1 MFKHDTGAPLSNIEN
16 EHQETIY
23 QGGVE
28 SMNNNLVNEI
38 TASQIRKDLPAF
50 KSGDEV
56 KVSVRIVEGNKSRL
70 QVFQGVVICRRGG
83 GVSETFTVR
92 KMSAGI
98 GVERTFALHSPRI
111 ASIQVVRHGIVR
123 RAKLNYIRNLSAKES
138 RIKERR

>member
-1 MFKHDTGAPLSNIEN
+1 MKLD
-16 EHQETIY
+16 
-23 QGGVE
+23 
-28 SMNNNLVNEI
+28 LVNKI
-38 TASQIRKDLPAF
+38 TKSQIRDDIPNF
-50 KSGDEV
+50 KPGDTV
-56 KVSVRIVEGNKSRL
+56 KVAVKIVENEKEIRQ
-70 QVFQGVVICRRGG
+70 QVFEGLVIAIEGH

-92 KMSAGI
+92 KISYGI